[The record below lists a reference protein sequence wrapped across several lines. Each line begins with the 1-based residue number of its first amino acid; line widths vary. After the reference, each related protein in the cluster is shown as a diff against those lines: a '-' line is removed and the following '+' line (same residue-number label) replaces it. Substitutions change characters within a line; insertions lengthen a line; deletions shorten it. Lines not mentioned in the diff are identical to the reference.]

1 MGAGHRRRRMT
12 VPPADQ
18 RSGTAVA
25 RRSVG
30 IDVAWKQIEK
40 LSPQVAF
47 YFDYLAQDTSALANV
62 VRREL
67 MLAQYRTVVDPDA
80 EDPDTWGDLG
90 LAAQAAAAAFTAACA
105 PEGQEVEAVVGRP
118 RRFAATGP
126 TSRTGPAA
134 WLTAAWLAVIQRDDV
149 LIQQL
154 ASVPLDVLRASGI
167 EYDAYMY
174 PWVETLQAFLAHRE
188 VTPEMFL
195 PAMDGT
201 DPDTARFTPPAAML
215 QLVYPPI
222 RMFYYVLRRDSEKF
236 AEAFVSALERH
247 REYWTAEDRATDPD
261 GFLALAA
268 LAVAVLAR
276 SVGMTFDVQS
286 GYTPAN
292 LLAGILP
299 PRNG

>member
-1 MGAGHRRRRMT
+1 MT
-12 VPPADQ
+12 VPRADQ
-18 RSGTAVA
+18 AARAFPAGTVVA
-25 RRSVG
+25 RHPVDA
-30 IDVAWKQIEK
+30 DVAWKQIEK
-40 LSPQVAF
+40 LSPQVGF
-47 YFDYLAQDTSALANV
+47 YFDYLAQDTSALANI

-67 MLAQYRTVVDPDA
+67 MLAQYRSVVDPHA
-80 EDPDTWGDLG
+80 EDPDTWDDLA

-105 PEGQEVEAVVGRP
+105 SEGQEVEAVLGRP

-126 TSRTGPAA
+126 TPRTGPAA
-134 WLTAAWLAVIQRDDV
+134 WLTAAWLAVLQRDDV

-154 ASVPLDVLRASGI
+154 AAVPLDVLRASGS
-167 EYDAYMY
+167 EHDAYIH
-174 PWVETLQAFLAHRE
+174 PWVETVRTFLAHRE

-222 RMFYYVLRRDSEKF
+222 RMFSYLLRRDSEKF

-247 REYWTAEDRATDPD
+247 REYWTAEDRATDPE
-261 GFLALAA
+261 GFLALAP

-276 SVGMTFDVQS
+276 SVGMKFDVQS

-292 LLAGILP
+292 LLAGLRP

>member
-1 MGAGHRRRRMT
+1 MT
-12 VPPADQ
+12 VPLADQ
-18 RSGTAVA
+18 GGTAVA
-25 RRSVG
+25 RHSVG
-30 IDVAWKQIEK
+30 VDVAWKQVEK

-47 YFDYLAQDTSALANV
+47 YFDYLAQDTGVLANI

-67 MLAQYRTVVDPDA
+67 MLGQYRSVVDPDT
-80 EDPDTWGDLG
+80 EDPDTWGDLE

-105 PEGQEVEAVVGRP
+105 PEGQEVEAVIGRP

-126 TSRTGPAA
+126 TSHTGPAA

-154 ASVPLDVLRASGI
+154 AAVPLDVLRASGI
-167 EYDAYMY
+167 EYDAYLY
-174 PWVETLQAFLAHRE
+174 PWVETLQTFLAHRE

-201 DPDTARFTPPAAML
+201 DPDTARFTPAEVML

-222 RMFYYVLRRDSEKF
+222 RMFYYVLRRDSKKF

-261 GFLALAA
+261 GFLALAP

-286 GYTPAN
+286 GYTPAT
-292 LLAGILP
+292 LLAGLRP
-299 PRNG
+299 SRNG